1 MNDIESGELAAIV
14 RDLAAEGRAI
24 LLIEHDMR
32 FVAGLC
38 EQVYVLDGGRMISEG
53 SPQKV
58 LSDPVVI
65 EAYLGSEA
73 DA

>member
-1 MNDIESGELAAIV
+1 MAAVI
-14 RDLAAEGRAI
+14 RGLAAEGRAV

-32 FVAGLC
+32 FVTGLC
-38 EQVYVLDGGRMISEG
+38 QHVYALDGGRLIAEG
-53 SPQKV
+53 TAREV

-65 EAYLGSEA
+65 EAYLGGPI